1 MKLSVDSKQ
10 RVTTTCLMFLEFYKI
25 LMATF
30 LVLFVPQK
38 CDEEVCT
45 ITQNYYKRD
54 PVHFAALLSNFI
66 TFVSVLYFYYVE
78 LKRENWCIKYLDID
92 LTKPNNYLDDEI
104 ESYPE
109 YKKQMNQ
116 LNKKYLKSMYVSS
129 TLLVVNFG
137 ISGTAI
143 GFDYVGT
150 NTITTMVSFLLLIS
164 SKLYSAYVTGTD
176 SVKKE
181 RALSAYMK
189 TAKTYNTVDE
199 DFKITETPTTT
210 ENIIISVEEKTN

>member
-38 CDEEVCT
+38 CEDEVCT
-45 ITQNYYKRD
+45 ITENFFKRD
-54 PVHFAALLSNFI
+54 PAHLAALISNFT
-66 TFVSVLYFYYVE
+66 TFVSVLYFYHIE
-78 LKRENWCIKYLDID
+78 MKRENWCIKYLDID

-104 ESYPE
+104 EAYPK

-116 LNKKYLKSMYVSS
+116 LNKSYLKSMYASS
-129 TLLVVNFG
+129 TLLVINFG

-150 NTITTMVSFLLLIS
+150 NTITTMVSFFLLIS

-199 DFKITETPTTT
+199 DFRITETPATT
-210 ENIIISVEEKTN
+210 ENIVISVEEKTI

>member
-104 ESYPE
+104 EAYPA

-164 SKLYSAYVTGTD
+164 NKLYSAYVTGTD

-199 DFKITETPTTT
+199 DFKITETPATT
-210 ENIIISVEEKTN
+210 ENIVISVEEKTN

>member
-38 CDEEVCT
+38 CEDEVCT
-45 ITQNYYKRD
+45 ITENFYKRD
-54 PVHFAALLSNFI
+54 PAHLVALISNFS
-66 TFVSVLYFYYVE
+66 TFVSVLYFYHIE
-78 LKRENWCIKYLDID
+78 MKRENWCIKYLDID

-104 ESYPE
+104 EAYPK

-116 LNKKYLKSMYVSS
+116 LNKSYLKSMYASS
-129 TLLVVNFG
+129 TLLVINFG

-150 NTITTMVSFLLLIS
+150 NTITTMVSFFLLIS

-199 DFKITETPTTT
+199 DFRITETPATT
-210 ENIIISVEEKTN
+210 ENIVISVEEKTI

>member
-38 CDEEVCT
+38 CEDEVCT
-45 ITQNYYKRD
+45 ITENFFKRD
-54 PVHFAALLSNFI
+54 PAHLAALISNFT
-66 TFVSVLYFYYVE
+66 TFVSVLYFYHIE
-78 LKRENWCIKYLDID
+78 MKRENWCIKYLDID

-104 ESYPE
+104 EAYPK

-116 LNKKYLKSMYVSS
+116 LNKSYLKSMYASS
-129 TLLVVNFG
+129 TLLVINFG

-150 NTITTMVSFLLLIS
+150 NTITTMVSFFLLIS

-189 TAKTYNTVDE
+189 TAKTYNTIDE
-199 DFKITETPTTT
+199 DFRITETPATT
-210 ENIIISVEEKTN
+210 ENIVISVEEKTI

>member
-92 LTKPNNYLDDEI
+92 ITKHNNYLDDEI
-104 ESYPE
+104 EAYPE

-164 SKLYSAYVTGTD
+164 SKLYSAYITGTD

>member
-38 CDEEVCT
+38 CENEVCT
-45 ITQNYYKRD
+45 ITENFFKRD
-54 PVHFAALLSNFI
+54 PAHLAALISNFT
-66 TFVSVLYFYYVE
+66 TFVSVLYFYYIE
-78 LKRENWCIKYLDID
+78 MKRENWCIKYLDID

-104 ESYPE
+104 EAYPR

-116 LNKKYLKSMYVSS
+116 LNKSYLKSMYASS
-129 TLLVVNFG
+129 TLLIINFG

-150 NTITTMVSFLLLIS
+150 NTITTMVSFFLLIS

-189 TAKTYNTVDE
+189 TAKTYNTIDE
-199 DFKITETPTTT
+199 DFRITETPTTT
-210 ENIIISVEEKTN
+210 ENIVISVEEKTN

>member
-10 RVTTTCLMFLEFYKI
+10 RVTSTCLMFLEFYQI

-78 LKRENWCIKYLDID
+78 LKL
-92 LTKPNNYLDDEI
+92 
-104 ESYPE
+104 S
-109 YKKQMNQ
+109 
-116 LNKKYLKSMYVSS
+116 
-129 TLLVVNFG
+129 
-137 ISGTAI
+137 
-143 GFDYVGT
+143 
-150 NTITTMVSFLLLIS
+150 LIH
-164 SKLYSAYVTGTD
+164 
-176 SVKKE
+176 
-181 RALSAYMK
+181 
-189 TAKTYNTVDE
+189 
-199 DFKITETPTTT
+199 I
-210 ENIIISVEEKTN
+210 

>member
-1 MKLSVDSKQ
+1 MKLSVDGKQ
-10 RVTTTCLMFLEFYKI
+10 RITTTCLMFLEFYKI

-38 CDEEVCT
+38 CESEVCS
-45 ITQNYYKRD
+45 ITQNFYRRE

-66 TFVSVLYFYYVE
+66 TFVSVLYFYFVE

-104 ESYPE
+104 EAYPK
-109 YKKQMNQ
+109 YKKQMNM
-116 LNKKYLKSMYVSS
+116 LNKQYLKSMYISS
-129 TLLVVNFG
+129 TLLIINFG
-137 ISGTAI
+137 ISGTSI

-164 SKLYSAYVTGTD
+164 NKLYSAYVTGKE

-189 TAKTYNTVDE
+189 TAKTYNTIDD
-199 DFKITETPTTT
+199 DFKITETPAST
-210 ENIIISVEEKTN
+210 ENITISVEEKTL

>member
-38 CDEEVCT
+38 CEDEVCT
-45 ITQNYYKRD
+45 ITENFLKRD
-54 PVHFAALLSNFI
+54 PVHLAALISNFT
-66 TFVSVLYFYYVE
+66 TFVSVLYFYYIE
-78 LKRENWCIKYLDID
+78 MKRENWCIKYLDID
-92 LTKPNNYLDDEI
+92 LTKPNNYLDEEI
-104 ESYPE
+104 EAYPK

-137 ISGTAI
+137 VSGTAI

-150 NTITTMVSFLLLIS
+150 NTITTMVSFFLLIS
-164 SKLYSAYVTGTD
+164 SKLYSAYVTGTE

-189 TAKTYNTVDE
+189 TAKTYNTIDE
-199 DFKITETPTTT
+199 DFRITETPATT
-210 ENIIISVEEKTN
+210 ENVIVSIEEKTN

>member
-38 CDEEVCT
+38 CEDEVCT
-45 ITQNYYKRD
+45 ITENFFKRD
-54 PVHFAALLSNFI
+54 PAHLAALISNFT
-66 TFVSVLYFYYVE
+66 TFVSVLYFYYIE
-78 LKRENWCIKYLDID
+78 MKRENWCIKYLDID

-104 ESYPE
+104 EAYPK

-116 LNKKYLKSMYVSS
+116 LNKSYLKSMYASS
-129 TLLVVNFG
+129 TLLVINFG

-150 NTITTMVSFLLLIS
+150 NTITTMVSFFLLIS

-189 TAKTYNTVDE
+189 TAKTYNTIDE
-199 DFKITETPTTT
+199 DFRITETPTTT
-210 ENIIISVEEKTN
+210 ENIVISVEEKTN

>member
-10 RVTTTCLMFLEFYKI
+10 RITATCLMFLEFYKI

-30 LVLFVPQK
+30 LILFVPQS
-38 CDEEVCT
+38 CEYDVCT
-45 ITQNYYKRD
+45 ITENLSRRESL
-54 PVHFAALLSNFI
+54 HLAALISNFV
-66 TFVSVLYFYYVE
+66 TFVFVLYFYYIE
-78 LKRENWCIKYLDID
+78 MKRENWCIKYLDID

-104 ESYPE
+104 EAYPN

-116 LNKKYLKSMYVSS
+116 LNKSYLKSMYAST

-137 ISGTAI
+137 ISGVSI

-150 NTITTMVSFLLLIS
+150 NTITAMLSFFLLIS
-164 SKLYSAYVTGTD
+164 TKLYSAYVTGTE
-176 SVKKE
+176 SVKEE

-189 TAKTYNTVDE
+189 TAKTYNTIDG
-199 DFKITETPTTT
+199 DFKITETQAST
-210 ENIIISVEEKTN
+210 EDIIVTVEDTD

>member
-38 CDEEVCT
+38 CEDEVCT
-45 ITQNYYKRD
+45 ITENFFKRD
-54 PVHFAALLSNFI
+54 PAHLAALISNFT
-66 TFVSVLYFYYVE
+66 TFVSVLYFYYIE
-78 LKRENWCIKYLDID
+78 MKRENWCIKYLDID

-104 ESYPE
+104 EAYPK

-116 LNKKYLKSMYVSS
+116 LNKSYLKSMYASS
-129 TLLVVNFG
+129 TLLVINFG

-150 NTITTMVSFLLLIS
+150 NTITTMVSFFLLIS

-199 DFKITETPTTT
+199 DFRITETPATTQ
-210 ENIIISVEEKTN
+210 NIVISVEEKTI

>member
-38 CDEEVCT
+38 CEEEVCT
-45 ITQNYYKRD
+45 ITENFFKRD
-54 PVHFAALLSNFI
+54 PVHLAALISNFT
-66 TFVSVLYFYYVE
+66 TFVSVLYFYYIE
-78 LKRENWCIKYLDID
+78 MKRENWCIKYLDID
-92 LTKPNNYLDDEI
+92 LAKPNNYLDDEI
-104 ESYPE
+104 ERYPK

-116 LNKKYLKSMYVSS
+116 LNKSYLKSMYVSS
-129 TLLVVNFG
+129 SLLVINFG
-137 ISGTAI
+137 VSGTAI

-150 NTITTMVSFLLLIS
+150 NTITTMLSFFLLIS
-164 SKLYSAYVTGTD
+164 SKLYSAYVTGTE

-189 TAKTYNTVDE
+189 TAKTYNTIDE
-199 DFKITETPTTT
+199 DFRITETPATT
-210 ENIIISVEEKTN
+210 ENIVISVEEKTN

>member
-38 CDEEVCT
+38 CEDEVCT
-45 ITQNYYKRD
+45 ITENFFKRD
-54 PVHFAALLSNFI
+54 PAHLAALISNFT
-66 TFVSVLYFYYVE
+66 TFVSVLYFYYIE
-78 LKRENWCIKYLDID
+78 MKRENWCIKYLDID

-104 ESYPE
+104 EAYPK

-116 LNKKYLKSMYVSS
+116 LNKSYLKSMYASS
-129 TLLVVNFG
+129 TLLVINFG

-150 NTITTMVSFLLLIS
+150 NTITTMVSFFLLIS
-164 SKLYSAYVTGTD
+164 SKLYSAYVTGTN

-189 TAKTYNTVDE
+189 TAKTYNTIDE
-199 DFKITETPTTT
+199 DFRITETPATT
-210 ENIIISVEEKTN
+210 ENIVISVEEKTI

>member
-38 CDEEVCT
+38 CEDEVCT
-45 ITQNYYKRD
+45 ITENFFKRD
-54 PVHFAALLSNFI
+54 PAHLAALISNFT
-66 TFVSVLYFYYVE
+66 TFVSVLYFYHIE
-78 LKRENWCIKYLDID
+78 MKRENWCIKYLDID

-104 ESYPE
+104 EAYPK

-116 LNKKYLKSMYVSS
+116 LNKSYLKSMYASS
-129 TLLVVNFG
+129 TLLVINFG

-150 NTITTMVSFLLLIS
+150 NTITTMVSFFLLIS

-176 SVKKE
+176 
-181 RALSAYMK
+181 
-189 TAKTYNTVDE
+189 
-199 DFKITETPTTT
+199 
-210 ENIIISVEEKTN
+210 

>member
-1 MKLSVDSKQ
+1 
-10 RVTTTCLMFLEFYKI
+10 
-25 LMATF
+25 MA
-30 LVLFVPQK
+30 L
-38 CDEEVCT
+38 
-45 ITQNYYKRD
+45 I
-54 PVHFAALLSNFI
+54 SNFT
-66 TFVSVLYFYYVE
+66 TFVSVLYFYHIE
-78 LKRENWCIKYLDID
+78 MKRENWCIKYLDID

-104 ESYPE
+104 EAYPK

-116 LNKKYLKSMYVSS
+116 LNKSYLKSMYASS
-129 TLLVVNFG
+129 TLLVINFG

-150 NTITTMVSFLLLIS
+150 NTITTMVSFFLLIS

-189 TAKTYNTVDE
+189 TAKTYNTIDE
-199 DFKITETPTTT
+199 DFRITETPATT
-210 ENIIISVEEKTN
+210 ENIVISVEEKTI

>member
-104 ESYPE
+104 EAYPA

-143 GFDYVGT
+143 GYDYVGT

-164 SKLYSAYVTGTD
+164 NKLYSAYVTGTD

-199 DFKITETPTTT
+199 DFKITETPATT
-210 ENIIISVEEKTN
+210 ENIVISVEEKTN

>member
-38 CDEEVCT
+38 CEEEVCT
-45 ITQNYYKRD
+45 ITENFFKRD
-54 PVHFAALLSNFI
+54 PAHLAALISNFT
-66 TFVSVLYFYYVE
+66 TFVSVLYFYYIE
-78 LKRENWCIKYLDID
+78 MKRENWCIKYLDID

-104 ESYPE
+104 EAYPK

-116 LNKKYLKSMYVSS
+116 LNKSYLKSMYASS
-129 TLLVVNFG
+129 TLLVINFG

-150 NTITTMVSFLLLIS
+150 NTITTMLSFFLLIS

-189 TAKTYNTVDE
+189 TAKTYNTIDE
-199 DFKITETPTTT
+199 DFRITETPATT
-210 ENIIISVEEKTN
+210 ENIVISVEEKTI

>member
-38 CDEEVCT
+38 CEEEVCT
-45 ITQNYYKRD
+45 ITENFFKRD
-54 PVHFAALLSNFI
+54 PVHLAALISNFT
-66 TFVSVLYFYYVE
+66 TFVSVLYFYYIE
-78 LKRENWCIKYLDID
+78 MKRENWCIKYLDID

-104 ESYPE
+104 EAYPK

-116 LNKKYLKSMYVSS
+116 LNKSYLKSMYASS
-129 TLLVVNFG
+129 TLLVINFG

-150 NTITTMVSFLLLIS
+150 NTITTMVSFFLLIS
-164 SKLYSAYVTGTD
+164 SKLYSAYVTGTN

-189 TAKTYNTVDE
+189 TAKTYNTIDE
-199 DFKITETPTTT
+199 DFRITETPATT
-210 ENIIISVEEKTN
+210 ENIVISVEEKTI